1 MKDNAVVNGDGWNG
15 DGDHMTHHELKRA
28 ENTLYKSAQASRYG
42 EEIAIL
48 SRRKGTNVSSEVY
61 QDLQLSKSS
70 SLFKLSPFLDDDG
83 LLRSE
88 GRSGAAYYL
97 SYDAKNTI
105 ILPKEHCITYLVV
118 EWYHRRYLHAN
129 RETVVNELKQKFHI
143 PNVRSLV
150 DKVKR
155 DCFYCRFKTASP
167 VIPKMAPLPAARL
180 ESFCRP
186 FQFVGID
193 YFGPLTVKVG
203 RRLEKRW
210 VALFTCL
217 VIRAVHLEV
226 THSLSTESCKMA
238 IRRFIAIRGAP
249 QEIYSANGSN
259 FVGASR
265 ELQTQINNG
274 DLANTFTN
282 CYTKWKFNPP
292 AAPHMGGVWERLVR
306 SVKLALESMM
316 LSKSPNDETLLTV
329 LKEAQAIVNSRPL
342 TFVSLDTKDD
352 EALTPNHFLML
363 SSNGV
368 VQPTKSMNAS
378 SSVCRTDWDLARSMT
393 DQFWRRWVKE
403 YLPIITR
410 RTK

>member
-1 MKDNAVVNGDGWNG
+1 
-15 DGDHMTHHELKRA
+15 
-28 ENTLYKSAQASRYG
+28 
-42 EEIAIL
+42 
-48 SRRKGTNVSSEVY
+48 
-61 QDLQLSKSS
+61 
-70 SLFKLSPFLDDDG
+70 
-83 LLRSE
+83 
-88 GRSGAAYYL
+88 
-97 SYDAKNTI
+97 
-105 ILPKEHCITYLVV
+105 
-118 EWYHRRYLHAN
+118 
-129 RETVVNELKQKFHI
+129 
-143 PNVRSLV
+143 
-150 DKVKR
+150 
-155 DCFYCRFKTASP
+155 
-167 VIPKMAPLPAARL
+167 
-180 ESFCRP
+180 
-186 FQFVGID
+186 
-193 YFGPLTVKVG
+193 
-203 RRLEKRW
+203 
-210 VALFTCL
+210 
-217 VIRAVHLEV
+217 
-226 THSLSTESCKMA
+226 MA

-249 QEIYSANGSN
+249 QEIYSDNGSN

-410 RTK
+410 RTKWFVQTKPLQKDDLVIVVDEATRNGWKRGVVEETIKGSDGEIRQVIVRTQSGRMKRAVCKVALLDLNNSKTCQTKCYGVENVVEQHEELP